1 MKKKDRRFVALY
13 AAPGFFRPQPEK
25 PDDGQEGKAPDY
37 PKNHAEE
44 DDRGMVD
51 VYACPMPGEEP
62 EEPTEPGEPTQPD
75 EPTQPGEPTQPDGP
89 SYPQNFVPDTDP
101 NAFMCVYAGP
111 DWFAGRWQM
120 AGAFVGNVDEK
131 PETAGEPAPETPEEP
146 APETTAE
153 PAPETPEEDD
163 DEKMRILME
172 EMEKNPP
179 QVCGLVMND
188 PSRTPVNMMGM
199 GMGMRQ
205 TPNYCPEC
213 GTPCVRGDKFCRS
226 CGTKLV

>member
-25 PDDGQEGKAPDY
+25 PDDGQEETPRDY
-37 PKNHAEE
+37 PESHAEK

-62 EEPTEPGEPTQPD
+62 EEPTQPGEPTQPD
-75 EPTQPGEPTQPDGP
+75 EP
-89 SYPQNFVPDTDP
+89 SYPQSFVPDTDP

-120 AGAFVGNVDEK
+120 AGAFVGNTDVK
-131 PETAGEPAPETPEEP
+131 PEATEEPAPETPED
-146 APETTAE
+146 
-153 PAPETPEEDD
+153 DD

-188 PSRTPVNMMGM
+188 PSKTPINMM

-213 GTPCVRGDKFCRS
+213 GTPCVRGDKFCRN
-226 CGTKLV
+226 CGEKLI